1 MRESYYFETSAVNF
15 LYDVFSKDE
24 KFSSIKTKK
33 LQVSKGRKWYLSS
46 ATLWEI
52 FKTKDE
58 KKRYEL
64 FDFCRCLFYDHLIKC
79 PEEIIINFIK
89 SGCPSV
95 EKSYN
100 LDSSDL
106 GLFAKEWRN
115 ACKDIR
121 FVFQPDEKQ
130 INDRTNALQF
140 FGKYLYKKQKGYELK
155 GYPEL
160 IDQSY
165 HLLGIRLESLL
176 KKLFNEFD
184 NITEEEKQFT
194 SVVFHVALI
203 TICYG
208 ITLDQQIIE
217 SYWNSIG
224 ISKPISRIECLVE
237 NSISLFFRGP
247 IANIAKMMVL
257 QSNGKYG
264 RGVFFDSL
272 HSAYITYS
280 DLYFTADNHFINFK
294 NEIAD
299 PNMLKIVH
307 TKDMVFETPVISAR
321 ES

>member
-1 MRESYYFETSAVNF
+1 MIFF
-15 LYDVFSKDE
+15 Q
-24 KFSSIKTKK
+24 KTKNSAPLK
-33 LQVSKGRKWYLSS
+33 QKNCKFLKVENGIFLQLLFGK
-46 ATLWEI
+46 I
-52 FKTKDE
+52 FKTKNE

-95 EKSYN
+95 EKPYN

-106 GLFAKEWRN
+106 GLFANEWRN

-130 INDRTNALQF
+130 LNDRTNALQF

-165 HLLGIRLESLL
+165 QLLGIRLESLL
-176 KKLFNEFD
+176 KKLFDEFD
-184 NITEEEKQFT
+184 NLTEEKKQFV

-224 ISKPISRIECLVE
+224 ISKPISRIEYLVE

-247 IANIAKMMVL
+247 VANIAKMMAL

-264 RGVFFDSL
+264 RGVFFDSM

-280 DLYFTADNHFINFK
+280 ELYFTADDHFINFR

-307 TKDMVFETPVISAR
+307 TKDMVFETPIIFSR
-321 ES
+321 